1 MLYFKYVRIQIKKRR
16 MFKTNDYWE
25 EEFYE
30 YDEKNLDS
38 IYFDNCTFVKCDF
51 SKATFYSCKF
61 TECTFVNC
69 DLSLSVLK
77 ACTFNDVTFTNSKLI
92 GVSWSNCDEPFD
104 IIFSSSNISQNSFHL
119 MDLRAMKFVNC
130 LIKDTGFEECN
141 LERALFDNC
150 DLELTSFINNSLKKS
165 NFETSRNYL
174 IDPKHNDI
182 EKAQFSLPEAL
193 SFLSLLPIKIK

>member
-1 MLYFKYVRIQIKKRR
+1 

-25 EEFYE
+25 EEFTSLE
-30 YDEKNLDS
+30 VKKLEG

-51 SKATFYSCKF
+51 SKAIFYSCKF
-61 TECTFVNC
+61 TECTFINC
-69 DLSLSVLK
+69 DLSLSTLK
-77 ACTFNDVTFTNSKLI
+77 SCTFNDIIFENSKLI
-92 GVSWSNCDEPFD
+92 GISWSNCDEPFD
-104 IIFSSSNISQNSFHL
+104 ILFKASNLSQNSFHM
-119 MDLRAMKFVNC
+119 MDLRAMKFSNS

-141 LERALFDNC
+141 LEKAVFDNC
-150 DLELTSFINNSLKKS
+150 DLELTSFINNNLKKS

-174 IDPKHNDI
+174 IDPKYNDI